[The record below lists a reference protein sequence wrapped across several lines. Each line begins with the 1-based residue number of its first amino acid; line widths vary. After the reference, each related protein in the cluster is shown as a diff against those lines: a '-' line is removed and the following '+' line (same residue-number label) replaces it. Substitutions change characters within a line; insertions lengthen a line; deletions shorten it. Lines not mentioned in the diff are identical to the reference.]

1 LKDTFCEYAGN
12 LINSNAR
19 NPHFSWVINAFERGK
34 YQKAK
39 ELYVVENRHS
49 HISGG
54 EDSYSAGK
62 VVSQQ
67 TMSTK
72 FDAVPLDD
80 R

>member
-1 LKDTFCEYAGN
+1 MHLKEAST
-12 LINSNAR
+12 
-19 NPHFSWVINAFERGK
+19 K
-34 YQKAK
+34 KAK

-49 HISGG
+49 PISGG